1 MKFANYRYTFSLS
14 SAKCQSISNI
24 IKGYGQLMVS
34 STQFFVL
41 SVPPS
46 APFNLHMY
54 KIEFLSTSVNW
65 AKQIV
70 CPLGTW
76 GASNSES
83 VLSSDSSTIYL
94 FFIFSTSQYY
104 LLFAGLSAS
113 DGSVTTTRYR
123 SSAAVFDVLGS
134 ALNGDYVVNL
144 IQEKELSAANYKI
157 SIHKKLV
164 EKENEN
170 ATYIWIT

>member
-1 MKFANYRYTFSLS
+1 
-14 SAKCQSISNI
+14 
-24 IKGYGQLMVS
+24 MVS

-46 APFNLHMY
+46 APTNLHMY

-70 CPLGTW
+70 CPLETW

-94 FFIFSTSQYY
+94 FFTFSTSQYY

-113 DGSVTTTRYR
+113 DGSVTTSRYR
-123 SSAAVFDVLGS
+123 SSAIVSNVFGS

-144 IQEKELSAANYKI
+144 IQEEELNAANYKI
-157 SIHKKLV
+157 IHK
-164 EKENEN
+164 N
-170 ATYIWIT
+170 